1 MLPSSVAVLPRIV
14 FFPLF
19 LHAHNTSQSLGCPFL
34 CYIRKFSFHI
44 AVVHT
49 FTMEQWQRELHDV
62 IQQQLQDLDKEYKD
76 QMVFDLAMQLDTT
89 TFVLEPR
96 KRERS

>member
-1 MLPSSVAVLPRIV
+1 
-14 FFPLF
+14 
-19 LHAHNTSQSLGCPFL
+19 
-34 CYIRKFSFHI
+34 
-44 AVVHT
+44 
-49 FTMEQWQRELHDV
+49 MEQWQRELHDV